1 MSSRHFTVDEKL
13 LKEKLPDNY
22 HHMFLSTVRSY
33 WLNIIWGGG
42 GGWNMFNVLSTKL
55 FVIKTFRTAFWEL
68 YFLDIFF
75 LKSSKKDLRFDFV
88 PRQNRKSPLHTIS
101 RSWFISSCGVSSKTN
116 GCALP
121 SVDMNSC
128 ILYKRLLHQWRWSE
142 TNEWNAA
149 KSSPALLRDLH
160 QIKEVHGSP
169 QKSSFWFQYHV
180 VHLWICSCFQLRH

>member
-1 MSSRHFTVDEKL
+1 MIPLSYGIFSCFWFLHEKKKYTWMSSRRFTVDEKL

-121 SVDMNSC
+121 SVDMNCYISGDDQKQMNEMLQNPVL
-128 ILYKRLLHQWRWSE
+128 LYWG
-142 TNEWNAA
+142 TY
-149 KSSPALLRDLH
+149 
-160 QIKEVHGSP
+160 IK
-169 QKSSFWFQYHV
+169 
-180 VHLWICSCFQLRH
+180 